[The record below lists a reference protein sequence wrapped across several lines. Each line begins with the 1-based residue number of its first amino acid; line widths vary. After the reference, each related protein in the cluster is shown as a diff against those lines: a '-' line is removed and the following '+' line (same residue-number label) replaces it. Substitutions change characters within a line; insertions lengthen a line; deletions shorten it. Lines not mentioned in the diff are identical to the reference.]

1 MNNITILTGNYKAE
15 NGKDYYDIV
24 LNLGTGEYIQ
34 IKNASCTAVAEDMA
48 LKYFNEDPCCPYTST
63 MIKVFFQG
71 TSAELD
77 MTKIPKKYHR
87 YFQEA

>member
-1 MNNITILTGNYKAE
+1 MEILTGSYKAE
-15 NGKDYYDIV
+15 NGKDYYNIA

-48 LKYFNEDPCCPYTST
+48 LKYFNTENCPYTST

-71 TSAELD
+71 TSPELNVS
-77 MTKIPKKYHR
+77 MIPKKYHR

>member
-1 MNNITILTGNYKAE
+1 MKTLTGSYKAE
-15 NGKDYYDIV
+15 NGKDYYNIA

-48 LKYFNEDPCCPYTST
+48 LAYFNENPACPYTST
-63 MIKVFFQG
+63 MVKVFFQG
-71 TSAELD
+71 TSSELNIN
-77 MTKIPKKYHR
+77 MIPKKYHK

>member
-1 MNNITILTGNYKAE
+1 MKTLVGNYKAE
-15 NGKDYYDIV
+15 NGKDYYNIA

-48 LKYFNEDPCCPYTST
+48 LKYFNEDPYCPYTST

-71 TSAELD
+71 TESELN
-77 MTKIPKKYHR
+77 MQFIPKKYHK
-87 YFQEA
+87 YFK